1 MLQGGFVFWS
11 MGLYTATFED
21 VFGAP
26 RAQINLIETCLTVST
41 NLLSPIAGILIDRWS
56 VRHLMMIGLTAM
68 GLGLIVLSQAGT
80 LLHVWAVWAS
90 LIPLGVLLIGAIP
103 GAAVDQSLVH
113 SPSRVSAGACRDR
126 QLHRW
131 LSDAATDDLDVSRMG
146 LAHCAD
152 HGRLSLL
159 CFHARLLLFTAQPPS

>member
-1 MLQGGFVFWS
+1 MTRQTPQDRGNTTPTRADPVIYPGWWVVLAAGSGQMLQGGFIFWS

-90 LIPLGVLLIGAIP
+90 LIPLGVLLIGLTREAKI
-103 GAAVDQSLVH
+103 V
-113 SPSRVSAGACRDR
+113 RV
-126 QLHRW
+126 
-131 LSDAATDDLDVSRMG
+131 V
-146 LAHCAD
+146 
-152 HGRLSLL
+152 
-159 CFHARLLLFTAQPPS
+159 AQ

>member
-1 MLQGGFVFWS
+1 MAAGSGQMLQGGFVFWS

-113 SPSRVSAGACRDR
+113 SPSRASAWARRDR

-131 LSDAATDDLDVSRMG
+131 LSHATADDLDVS
-146 LAHCAD
+146 
-152 HGRLSLL
+152 
-159 CFHARLLLFTAQPPS
+159 